1 MPEILQHEQAEIQLL
16 DLPGGK
22 RRIQVNPHSADLY
35 IHRNGWETAYPIELI
50 QRILDQKGPS
60 YLCDEIAREEDPL
73 YVPLNLE
80 IAIFSFVDEDHFGP
94 GSRILDFGCGTGA
107 SGVFLGQH
115 FPEAEIIGVELL
127 AESLE
132 IARARQDFYGLSN
145 LRFLQSLS
153 GDQLPPDLGEFDGIM
168 LSAVFEHLLP
178 DERLQLMPA
187 LWSMLR
193 PGGMLFLNE
202 TPNRLF
208 PMELHTTG
216 LPLLNY
222 LPKGLAHFLARK
234 LSPRV
239 DDDSSWERLLRE
251 GIRGGTAGEV
261 FRCLDSNAELVRPH
275 RQGRQDD
282 TDLWYH
288 GSLRRSGDS
297 AKKRTFRSFAKGL
310 SRISGLTLTPE
321 ITLAL
326 RKRNGRS

>member
-16 DLPGGK
+16 DLPNGK
-22 RRIQVNPHSADLY
+22 RRIQVKPHSADLY
-35 IHRNGWETAYPIELI
+35 IHRNGWETAYPVALI

-80 IAIFSFVDEDHFGP
+80 IAIFSFVEEDHFGA

-107 SGVFLGQH
+107 SGIFLGQH
-115 FPEAEIIGVELL
+115 FPEAEITGVELL
-127 AESLE
+127 AESLD
-132 IARARQDFYGLSN
+132 IARARQEFYGLSN
-145 LRFLQSLS
+145 LRFLQSPG
-153 GDQLPPDLGEFDGIM
+153 GDQLPPDLGEFDGIL

-178 DERLQLMPA
+178 DERIRLMPA
-187 LWSMLR
+187 LWAMLK
-193 PGGMLFLNE
+193 PGGLLFLNE

-208 PMELHTTG
+208 PMELHTSG

-222 LPKGLAHFLARK
+222 VPRGPAHFLARK

-239 DDDSSWERLLRE
+239 DEDSSWERLLRE
-251 GIRGGTAGEV
+251 GIRGGTAKEV
-261 FRCLDSNAELVRPH
+261 LRYLGPSAELLTPH
-275 RQGRQDD
+275 RLGRRDD
-282 TDLWYH
+282 TDLWYE

-297 AKKRTFRSFAKGL
+297 GKKRLFRSFAKGL
-310 SRISGLTLTPE
+310 GGLTGLTLTPE

-326 RKRNGRS
+326 RKRVSR

>member
-1 MPEILQHEQAEIQLL
+1 MPEILQHDQADILLL
-16 DLPGGK
+16 DLPNGK
-22 RRIQVNPHSADLY
+22 RRIQVKPHSADLY
-35 IHRNGWETAYPIELI
+35 IHRNGWETAYPLALI

-80 IAIFSFVDEDHFGP
+80 IAIFSFVDENHFGP

-107 SGVFLGQH
+107 SGVFLGQQ
-115 FPEAEIIGVELL
+115 FPGAEILGVELL

-132 IARARQDFYGLSN
+132 IARARQEFYELSN
-145 LRFLQSLS
+145 LRFLQSPG
-153 GDQLPPDLGEFDGIM
+153 GDQLPPDLGEFDGIL

-178 DERLQLMPA
+178 DDRLSLMPA
-187 LWSMLR
+187 LWHMLK
-193 PGGMLFLNE
+193 PGGLLFLNE

-234 LSPRV
+234 LSARV
-239 DDDSSWERLLRE
+239 DPDSSWDRLLRE

-261 FRCLDSNAELVRPH
+261 LRCLGPSAELVAPH
-275 RQGRQDD
+275 RQGRIDD
-282 TDLWYH
+282 TDLWYD

-297 AKKRTFRSFAKGL
+297 AKKRLFRGFAKGL
-310 SRISGLTLTPE
+310 GRFTGLTLTPE

-326 RKRNGRS
+326 RKRNP